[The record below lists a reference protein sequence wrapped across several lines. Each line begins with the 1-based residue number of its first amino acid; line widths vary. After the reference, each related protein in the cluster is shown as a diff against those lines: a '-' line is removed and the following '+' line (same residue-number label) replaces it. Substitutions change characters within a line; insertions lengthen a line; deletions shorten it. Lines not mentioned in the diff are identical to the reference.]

1 MSSASR
7 DSKPLLKL
15 AALDAD
21 DLAVISAQM
30 QDAVLRLG
38 DITHV
43 KARRQFAFIANRFAW
58 DAGERQRRRTGLH
71 FDRVT
76 SVKAQNIRQGD
87 RDTIVELLA
96 ITFENGDPPSGAIIL
111 TFAGGGTIRLEVEC
125 VEASLKDLG
134 PAWATEHQPSH
145 EI

>member
-1 MSSASR
+1 M
-7 DSKPLLKL
+7 
-15 AALDAD
+15 
-21 DLAVISAQM
+21 ISAQM

-43 KARRQFAFIANRFAW
+43 QARQQFALLANRFAW
-58 DAGERQRRRTGLH
+58 DAGSRQRRRTGLH

-76 SVKAQNIRQGD
+76 SVKTQNIRQGD
-87 RDTIVELLA
+87 KDAIVELLA
-96 ITFENGDPPSGAIIL
+96 LTFEEGDPPSGVIIL

-125 VEASLKDLG
+125 IEASLKDLG

-145 EI
+145 EV

>member
-1 MSSASR
+1 M
-7 DSKPLLKL
+7 LKL
-15 AALDAD
+15 AALDAN

-43 KARRQFAFIANRFAW
+43 KARRQFALLANRFAW

-87 RDTIVELLA
+87 RNAVVELLA
-96 ITFENGDPPSGAIIL
+96 ITFEEGDSPSGVITLA
-111 TFAGGGTIRLEVEC
+111 FAGGGTIRLEVEC
-125 VEASLKDLG
+125 IEASLKDLG
-134 PAWATEHQPSH
+134 PAWTTEHQPSH
-145 EI
+145 DL